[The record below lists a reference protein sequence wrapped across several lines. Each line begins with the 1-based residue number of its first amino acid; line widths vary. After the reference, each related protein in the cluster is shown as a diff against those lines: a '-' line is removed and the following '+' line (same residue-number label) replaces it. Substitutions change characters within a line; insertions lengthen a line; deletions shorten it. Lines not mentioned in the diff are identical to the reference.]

1 MSKESNMPIKAAH
14 RVEFIITKLFF
25 INNVFFNINNDPVK
39 RISARGLL
47 IPEILI
53 MIKQII
59 NALYQ
64 VSDLVYGNRV
74 SCHILSMRLVYSSDP
89 IKWKPVRISG
99 SFCLFIL

>member
-59 NALYQ
+59 NTLYEIPNLIYWNM
-64 VSDLVYGNRV
+64 V
-74 SCHILSMRLVYSSDP
+74 
-89 IKWKPVRISG
+89 
-99 SFCLFIL
+99 